1 MQYSALVIRFRPSL
15 FQTNGVLWTPAAFN
29 IARGLQIKEFNQ
41 GDDHETSA
49 CSHRP
54 GFIYSCRLQKDK
66 DKTTDLPQG
75 SFDEQNYY
83 VVEAGDL
90 ERGEKLLK
98 GSGAVVFASPLNA
111 IQSQDNFDLEF
122 TIAEGGSLSLVTHS
136 DSSLSDGLTVQFE
149 RAGTE
154 LIASLKA
161 DGAGTGDNVLSGV
174 DASGPI
180 SLSVDV
186 HNNETPAHVLIWNAV
201 NGSYEESEA
210 LYNSEDDADAP
221 GVGKGTLWGLV
232 LRNATLSKVERGEP
246 KFTEE

>member
-1 MQYSALVIRFRPSL
+1 MTMRHRHALTALAL
-15 FQTNGVLWTPAAFN
+15 FAAM
-29 IARGLQIKEFNQ
+29 GCK
-41 GDDHETSA
+41 
-49 CSHRP
+49 
-54 GFIYSCRLQKDK
+54 KDE

-75 SFDEQNYY
+75 SFAAQTYY
-83 VVEAGDL
+83 VLEAGDL
-90 ERGEKLLK
+90 ERSENLLQ
-98 GSGAVVFASPLNA
+98 GSGALVFASPLNA
-111 IQSQDNFDLEF
+111 IQSQDNFALEF
-122 TIAEGGSLSLVTHS
+122 TLAEGGSLSLVTHA

-154 LIASLKA
+154 LISSLKA

-180 SLSVDV
+180 SLAVDV

-201 NGSYEESEA
+201 NGSYDEKEA

-221 GVGKGTLWGLV
+221 GVGKGTLWGVV
-232 LRNATLSKVERGEP
+232 LRNATLNRVERGEP

>member
-1 MQYSALVIRFRPSL
+1 MKHLHALTALAL
-15 FQTNGVLWTPAAFN
+15 FTAVGC
-29 IARGLQIKEFNQ
+29 K
-41 GDDHETSA
+41 
-49 CSHRP
+49 
-54 GFIYSCRLQKDK
+54 KDE

-75 SFDEQNYY
+75 SFAEQKYY
-83 VVEAGDL
+83 LLETGDL
-90 ERGEKLLK
+90 QQGDDRLQ
-98 GSGAVVFASPLNA
+98 GSGALVFASPLNA
-111 IQSQDNFDLEF
+111 IQSQDNFALEF

-154 LIASLKA
+154 LISSLKA

-180 SLSVDV
+180 SLAVDV

-201 NGSYEESEA
+201 NGSYEENEA

-232 LRNATLSKVERGEP
+232 LRNATVKKVERGEP